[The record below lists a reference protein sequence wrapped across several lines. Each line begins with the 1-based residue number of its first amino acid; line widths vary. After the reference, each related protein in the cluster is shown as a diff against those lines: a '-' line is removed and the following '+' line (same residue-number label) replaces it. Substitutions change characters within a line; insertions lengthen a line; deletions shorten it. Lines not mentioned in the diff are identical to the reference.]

1 MQNNFNPAEYEKKW
15 RKVWENEELYNTD
28 NEIHKEKKKYY
39 CLDMF
44 PYPSGTGLHVGHWIG
59 YVLSDVWSRY
69 KMLHGYN
76 VLHPMGWDNFGL
88 PAETDAIN
96 RGIHPTISTKA
107 NIENIRR
114 QLKEIGTIYDWSKEL
129 NTSSPEYYKWTQWI
143 FLKMFKRGLAYQ
155 KEQPVNWCNHCKVV
169 LANEEVEGGK
179 CERCG
184 GSDIEKRMLKQ
195 WMLKITEYAERL
207 LNDLDKLDW
216 PEKVKEM
223 QRNWIGKSVGAK
235 VKFTA
240 VTSENRELEIEVFTT
255 RPDTLFGATF
265 MVLAPEYPHL
275 DKLVTDDKAEEI
287 RSYVRKASLQSS
299 VDRQKNDKD
308 KTGVFTGSYAI
319 NPVNNKKIP
328 IWISDYV
335 LMDYGTGAIMAV
347 PAHDERDFAFASK
360 FGIDIIEVIK
370 SENSVYNEDGTLA
383 DSYVGDGVFVNSQYL
398 NGLTVEEGKKV
409 VIEKLKGQGK
419 GEGTVNYK
427 LRDWIFARQRYWGE
441 PIPVIHCK
449 SCGIVP
455 VPEDQ
460 LPVTLPMVESYKPT
474 DDGKSPLSAISDWVE
489 TKCPICNQLAERE
502 TDTMPQWAG
511 SSWYFLRY
519 PSVSNPDSDKAFALP
534 HDIEKWLPVDMY
546 VGGIEHAVLHLLYSR
561 FWTKVLFDEGLIPFD
576 EPFQR
581 LFNQGMICRHA
592 YRCHACNKWVP
603 TIDAKSIDTK
613 PCCPTCDGILAV
625 SLEKMSKSKGNVVNP
640 DDLVN
645 EYCTDALRMYEL
657 FAGDA
662 TVDSEWNDDGIKACW
677 NLLKK
682 TWNFVTN
689 AKLSENASD
698 EALKALHIL
707 IKDIDNRVNLFKFNT
722 AISAIMEFINK
733 VSNMKTGFSKELMED
748 FLIVISPFAP
758 HFAEELWRENF
769 GHKTSIF
776 LEKFPKFDENLIK
789 EDSIEIAV
797 QINGKIRA
805 KFMAGADETR
815 DGLIALAKELG
826 SIKPLIEGKTVI
838 KEIAVPKKL
847 VNIVVK

>member
-15 RKVWENEELYNTD
+15 RKVWESEELYNTD
-28 NEIHKEKKKYY
+28 NEIHKDKEKYY

-223 QRNWIGKSVGAK
+223 QRNWIGKSIGAK

-240 VTSENRELEIEVFTT
+240 VTSENSELEIEVFTT

-265 MVLAPEYPHL
+265 MVLAPEYPDL
-275 DKLVTDDKAEEI
+275 DKLVTEDKAEEV
-287 RSYVRKASLQSS
+287 RNYVRKASLQSS

-360 FGIDIIEVIK
+360 FGIDIVEVIK
-370 SENSVYNEDGTLA
+370 SENSVYNDDGNLA
-383 DSYVGDGVFVNSQYL
+383 ESYVGDGVFVNSEYL
-398 NGLTVEEGKKV
+398 NGLSVEEGKKA
-409 VIEKLKGQGK
+409 VIEKLKEQGK

-455 VPEDQ
+455 VPEEQ

-519 PSVSNPDSDKAFALP
+519 PSVSSPDSDKAFALP

-561 FWTKVLFDEGLIPFD
+561 FWTKILFDEGLIPFD

-592 YRCHACNKWVP
+592 YRCHSCNKWVP
-603 TIDAKSIDTK
+603 TIEAKIIDAK
-613 PCCPTCDGILAV
+613 PCCPTCDGGLAI
-625 SLEKMSKSKGNVVNP
+625 SMEKMSKSKGNVVNP

-662 TVDSEWNDDGIKACW
+662 SVDSEWNDDGIKACW

-689 AKLSENASD
+689 TELSENSSD

-707 IKDIDNRVNLFKFNT
+707 IKDIDNRINLFKFNT
-722 AISAIMEFINK
+722 AISAIMEFMNK
-733 VSNMKTGFSKELMED
+733 VSAMKTGFNKEFMEN

-769 GHKTSIF
+769 GHETSIF

-805 KFMAGADETR
+805 KFMAGVDETR
-815 DGLIALAKELG
+815 DGLIASAKELD
-826 SIKPLIEGKTVI
+826 SIKPLIEGKNVI

>member
-1 MQNNFNPAEYEKKW
+1 MQKVFNPDEYEKKW
-15 RKVWENEELYNTD
+15 REIWEEEQLYNTD
-28 NEIHKEKKKYY
+28 NPIHSEKEKYY

-44 PYPSGTGLHVGHWIG
+44 PYPSGKGLHVGHWSG

-114 QLKEIGTIYDWSKEL
+114 QLKEIGTVYDWSKEL

-184 GSDIEKRMLKQ
+184 GTDIEKRMLKQ

-216 PEKVKEM
+216 SEKVKEM
-223 QRNWIGKSVGAK
+223 QRNWIGKSIGAK

-240 VTSENRELEIEVFTT
+240 IQNDGNKQEIEVFTT

-265 MVLAPEYPHL
+265 MVLAPEYPLL
-275 DKLVTDDKAEEI
+275 DKLVTPEKSDEVKL
-287 RSYVRKASLQSS
+287 YVKKSGLMSN
-299 VDRQKNDKD
+299 VDRQKTDKE
-308 KTGVFTGSYAI
+308 KTGVFTGAYAI
-319 NPVNNKKIP
+319 NPVNGKKVP

-347 PAHDERDFAFASK
+347 PAHDERDFAFAKK
-360 FGIDIIEVIK
+360 FNIDIIEVIK
-370 SENSVYNEDGTLA
+370 SENSIYDNDGNLA
-383 DSYVGDGVFVNSQYL
+383 QAYTGDGVFVNSEYL
-398 NGLTVEEGKKV
+398 NGLSVEDAKKKV
-409 VIEKLKGQGK
+409 IENLKEQNK

-449 SCGIVP
+449 HCGIVP
-455 VPEDQ
+455 VPEEQ

-474 DDGKSPLSAISDWVE
+474 DDGKSPLSAISDWVK
-489 TKCPICNQLAERE
+489 TKCPVCGQPAERE

-519 PSVSNPDSDKAFALP
+519 PSVSHKGSDKAFALEN
-534 HDIEKWLPVDMY
+534 DLKEWLPVDMY

-561 FWTKVLFDEGLIPFD
+561 FWTKVLYDEGLIDFD

-581 LFNQGMICRHA
+581 LFNQGMICRTA
-592 YRCHACNKWVP
+592 YRCHQCNKWVP
-603 TIDAKSIDTK
+603 TAEVDFHGEE
-613 PCCPTCDGILAV
+613 PHCPTCSQVLDT
-625 SLEKMSKSKGNVVNP
+625 SMEKMSKSKGNVVNP

-662 TVDSEWNDDGIKACW
+662 TADSEWNDDGIKACW

-682 TWNFVTN
+682 AWNFVTTT
-689 AKLSENASD
+689 KLEEKASA
-698 EALKALHIL
+698 EALKPLHIL
-707 IKDIDNRVNLFKFNT
+707 IKNIDNRINLFKFNT
-722 AISAIMEFINK
+722 AISAIMEFMNT
-733 VSNMKTGFSKELMED
+733 VSQIKSGFSKEYMET
-748 FLIVISPFAP
+748 FLVTISPFAP
-758 HFAEELWRENF
+758 HFAEELWRDFLSHE
-769 GHKTSIF
+769 KSIF
-776 LEKFPKFDENLIK
+776 LERFPAFDKKLIA
-789 EDSIEIAV
+789 EDSAEIAV
-797 QINGKIRA
+797 QINGKIKAR
-805 KFMAGADETR
+805 FMADINADKNT
-815 DGLIALAKELG
+815 LIKLAKELAQ
-826 SIKPLIEGKTVI
+826 IKPLLEGKTIV